1 MPQIRRKEITNNTL
15 PPFLEQSVTA
25 EERLIAVYLLICELF
40 PRIAGEAERF
50 SPNQKPPSFSDEEVL
65 TIYIFGILQRL
76 FQVKDIHRYTHEHW
90 CSWFPTLPKY
100 EGYNHRLTRLASVLP
115 HLLEHL
121 QERLP
126 EKNIV
131 HEVMLI
137 DSMPIML
144 ARASRSESATVARE
158 IADKGYCASKD
169 MYYHGIKLHALLSRG
184 KQCLPRLTACEF
196 SKASEHDVRSI
207 RRQLLHVQNCSVY
220 ADKAYF
226 YHHLQSILEQRSITV
241 YAVQPCGR
249 GKEALR
255 LFEQVRNTTISRMRQ
270 PIESWFSWLQRLTH
284 IEQASTVR
292 STKGLLI
299 HAFGRLTAA
308 LVALICNFN
317 S

>member
-1 MPQIRRKEITNNTL
+1 M
-15 PPFLEQSVTA
+15 TA
-25 EERLIAVYLLICELF
+25 EERLITVYLLICELF

-90 CSWFPTLPKY
+90 CSWFPTVPKY

-184 KQCLPRLTACEF
+184 KQCLPRLTAGEF

-220 ADKAYF
+220 A
-226 YHHLQSILEQRSITV
+226 
-241 YAVQPCGR
+241 VQPCVR

-308 LVALICNFN
+308 WVALICNFN